1 MPLRELR
8 CRDRI
13 PHPFRRGGC
22 CITKHWTDKQLT
34 DELKGLTVICDT
46 REQDRHVSEYFKK
59 QKVPTI
65 TRKLD
70 TGDYSCQLG
79 DMTFEREIVVER
91 KRNLDEICG
100 NFTVERERFE
110 REFLR
115 AKAYGT
121 KVVLII
127 ENATW
132 TDIFLGN
139 YRSKTSPKSLL
150 GSLLSW
156 MVRFNITV
164 TFCKPEETARIIYG
178 IFYYY
183 AKEKLLYG

>member
-1 MPLRELR
+1 M
-8 CRDRI
+8 
-13 PHPFRRGGC
+13 
-22 CITKHWTDKQLT
+22 
-34 DELKGLTVICDT
+34 
-46 REQDRHVSEYFKK
+46 
-59 QKVPTI
+59 
-65 TRKLD
+65 
-70 TGDYSCQLG
+70 
-79 DMTFEREIVVER
+79 EREIVVER

-121 KVVLII
+121 KVFLII

-139 YRSKTSPKSLL
+139 YRSKTSPKSLM
-150 GSLLSW
+150 GSMLSW

-164 TFCKPEETARIIYG
+164 LFCKPEETARIMWG
-178 IFYYY
+178 IFYYFT
-183 AKEKLLYG
+183 KEKLLYGD

>member
-1 MPLRELR
+1 MVR
-8 CRDRI
+8 
-13 PHPFRRGGC
+13 HY
-22 CITKHWTDKQLT
+22 TDA
-34 DELKGLTVICDT
+34 ELKDKLSKLTIICDT
-46 REQDRHVSEYFKK
+46 REKDTHCEEYFAKHSI
-59 QKVPTI
+59 PHI

-70 TGDYSCQLG
+70 TGDYSAQLDG
-79 DMTFEREIVVER
+79 LSFERDIVVER
-91 KRNLDEICG
+91 KRNLDDICG

-115 AKAYGT
+115 AKAYNT
-121 KVVLII
+121 KVFLIV
-127 ENATW
+127 ENASW

-164 TFCKPEETARIIYG
+164 TFCKPEETGKIIHG
-178 IFYYY
+178 IFFYA
-183 AKEKLLYG
+183 AKEALLYGNT

>member
-1 MPLRELR
+1 MVR
-8 CRDRI
+8 
-13 PHPFRRGGC
+13 
-22 CITKHWTDKQLT
+22 HWTDKELAE
-34 DELKGLTVICDT
+34 ELKKLTVICDT
-46 REQDRHVSEYFKK
+46 REKDTHCEEYFKSK
-59 QKVPTI
+59 KIPTV

-70 TGDYSCQLG
+70 AGDYSAQIG
-79 DMTFEREIVVER
+79 DLSMEREIVVER

-100 NFTVERERFE
+100 NFTIERERFE
-110 REFLR
+110 REFMR

-139 YRSKTSPKSLL
+139 YRSKTSSKSLF

-183 AKEKLLYG
+183 AKERLLYG

>member
-1 MPLRELR
+1 MEW
-8 CRDRI
+8 
-13 PHPFRRGGC
+13 GGVP
-22 CITKHWTDKQLT
+22 IVKHWTDKQLT
-34 DELKGLTVICDT
+34 DELKNLTIICDT
-46 REQDRHVSEYFKK
+46 RERDTHCEEYFKK
-59 QKVPTI
+59 NKIPCIV
-65 TRKLD
+65 RKLD

-79 DMTFEREIVVER
+79 ESGETTFEREIVVER

-115 AKAYGT
+115 AKAYNT
-121 KVVLII
+121 KVVLVI
-127 ENATW
+127 ENASW

-139 YRSKTSPKSLL
+139 YRSKVSSKSLL

>member
-1 MPLRELR
+1 ML
-8 CRDRI
+8 
-13 PHPFRRGGC
+13 
-22 CITKHWTDKQLT
+22 KHWTDKELAE
-34 DELKGLTVICDT
+34 ELKNLTVICDT
-46 REQDRHVSEYFKK
+46 REQDRHVSEYFQK
-59 QKVPTI
+59 QKIPII

-79 DMTFEREIVVER
+79 DATFEKDIVVER
-91 KRNLDEICG
+91 KRNLDEVCG

-121 KVVLII
+121 KVILII
-127 ENATW
+127 ENASW

-164 TFCKPEETARIIYG
+164 TFCKPEETAKLIYS
-178 IFYYY
+178 IFYYH
-183 AKEKLLYG
+183 AKEELTNGKR